1 MLLQLPGVPV
11 LAGGEP
17 DPGAVAAAAVVRHTE
32 AGAALPGQPGQT
44 APQRRVS
51 CDHLRQPG
59 THCGEGRGGAGR
71 GGGER
76 VLPRLGGRGCVG
88 VIAPLARPQVSSGQL
103 AGRP

>member
-17 DPGAVAAAAVVRHTE
+17 DPGAVAAAAVVRHAE

-44 APQRRVS
+44 ALQRPVGR
-51 CDHLRQPG
+51 DHLRQPG
-59 THCGEGRGGAGR
+59 PHCGEGGGRAGR
-71 GGGER
+71 GGVER
-76 VLPRLGGRGCVG
+76 VLPRLGGRGRVG
-88 VIAPLARPQVSSGQL
+88 VVAPLARPQVARGQL